1 MQDSEAF
8 HQAWASIMVLE
19 SSGWR
24 GRGGNGANLQGVR
37 GPGVIGEGGRRLRL
51 EGDVDNNYQVS

>member
-8 HQAWASIMVLE
+8 HLARASSMVVE

-24 GRGGNGANLQGVR
+24 GRGGNGANIQGVG
-37 GPGVIGEGGRRLRL
+37 GPGVIGEGGRRLCL
-51 EGDVDNNYQVS
+51 ERDVDNNYLVS